1 MMIQQLLDRWKVEF
15 GEVWGAKV
23 GRAPGRVNLIGE
35 HTDYNDGFVL
45 PCAIEPAVWILAR
58 AWEDTTIRLVSLNY
72 NERHESDLGDLRRG
86 TGSSWS
92 DYLLGV
98 ASVFQ
103 QEGYALYGWDAV
115 IGGDVPLGAGLSS
128 SAAVEV
134 ATGTVLREMFH
145 LPLEDRQLALLCQRA
160 ENTFV
165 GVQCGIMDQFACTF
179 GKVDHALFLDCRS
192 LETRQI
198 PANLTTMEIVICDSK
213 VERNLSGSEYNIRRA
228 QCQDGVRVLRV
239 KLGERIRALRDVS
252 IEDLEMCKD
261 SMSDAV
267 YRRCRHIVTENP
279 RVLLAVKALETGD
292 LREFGRLMVESH
304 QSLRDNYEV
313 SCPELD
319 LLVDLAM
326 ECPGVAGSRMTGAGF
341 GGCTV
346 SLVERSA
353 IEEFRAN
360 MTSRYATKTGREPEI
375 HVTRPGSGAA
385 IVDVF

>member
-1 MMIQQLLDRWKVEF
+1 MIQQLLDRWKEEF
-15 GEVWGAKV
+15 GEVWGANV

-58 AWEDTTIRLVSLNY
+58 AREDTRICLVSLNY
-72 NERHESDLGDLRRG
+72 NERHESDVNDLHPG
-86 TGSSWS
+86 AELSWS

-103 QEGYALYGWDAV
+103 QEGYSLRGWDAV

-134 ATGTVLREMFH
+134 ATATVLREMFH
-145 LPLEDRQLALLCQRA
+145 LPMEDREMALLCERA
-160 ENTFV
+160 ENMYV
-165 GVQCGIMDQFACTF
+165 GVQCGIMDQFASTF
-179 GKVDHALFLDCRS
+179 GKVDHALFLDCRT
-192 LETRQI
+192 LEIRQV
-198 PANLTTMEIVICDSK
+198 PAHLKDTEIVICDSK
-213 VERNLSGSEYNIRRA
+213 VERNLSRSQYNIRRA
-228 QCQDGVRVLRV
+228 QCQEGVYVLRE
-239 KLGERIRALRDVS
+239 KFGERICALRDANLD
-252 IEDLEMCKD
+252 DLETCRERLGD
-261 SMSDAV
+261 PV
-267 YRRCRHIVTENP
+267 YRRCRHVVTENL
-279 RVLLAVKALETGD
+279 RVLRAVAALESGD
-292 LREFGRLMVESH
+292 LREFGRLMMESH
-304 QSLRDNYEV
+304 QSLRDDYEV

-346 SLVERSA
+346 SLVERSCLDQFGEHV
-353 IEEFRAN
+353 I
-360 MTSRYATKTGREPEI
+360 SRYARKAGREPEI

-385 IVDVF
+385 TVDVF